1 MIVYSEEKNGQQSV
15 FIKTVLNEE
24 GNVTSARK
32 VTMPLYQVEQ
42 SGFLYFVLYD
52 DYMKPI
58 VPVYQYLNFRLKE
71 SPLTSR
77 SKAAFALRLLYCF
90 LSLSGSK
97 VNQINEK
104 TFRDLLFFLRGIN
117 TNPEQYSMKTQ
128 RSNNTVNGYLSV
140 YRSYFVFA
148 GIHCDA
154 IFKSHTVSSD
164 HVLELNP
171 SSPSRKKYNNNLK
184 TPNYNSDTVPKYIGP
199 EDFKKIFKTVIDQGD
214 TQARI
219 ILHLMYGYGLRLG
232 EVLGL
237 TIEDIREVR
246 DNGKLLPV
254 LMLRNRMTDA
264 KYQFA
269 KGLPHVIDSRQYA
282 SKDYRA
288 ATQRIIITYTL
299 YEELIDFI
307 EETHSVAME
316 KYPENYDKGIADIV
330 SVRDKPETNHYVFL
344 NRYGRVL
351 SDQTWNNTLK
361 KYFEIAGIPIDID
374 VRDNN
379 LSHRF
384 RHGFAMFHA
393 RFSKHPADTLSL
405 QKMMRH
411 RSIAST
417 MVYYNPTPEDEY
429 KIKMEFQKELY
440 DMIPALK
447 KGLNID
453 DEKYIE

>member
-1 MIVYSEEKNGQQSV
+1 MIVYSEEKRGQQSV
-15 FIKTVLNEE
+15 FIKSVIDTE
-24 GNVTSARK
+24 GNVTSMRK
-32 VTMPLYQVEQ
+32 VSIPLYQIEHD
-42 SGFLYFVLYD
+42 GFLYFVLYD

-58 VPVYQYLNFRLKE
+58 PAVYQYLNFRLQE

-90 LSLSGSK
+90 LSLSGYK
-97 VNQINEK
+97 VNNIDEK
-104 TFRDLLFFLRGIN
+104 ALRELLFFLRGIN
-117 TNPEQYSMKTQ
+117 TNPEQFSMKTQ

-140 YRSYFVFA
+140 YRSFFSFA

-154 IFKSHTVSSD
+154 IFKSHTVLSE
-164 HVLELNP
+164 HVFEGTP
-171 SSPSRKKYNNNLK
+171 SSPERKKYDNNLK
-184 TPNYNSDTVPKYIGP
+184 APDYSSDTVPKYIGP
-199 EDFKKIFKTVIDQGD
+199 DDFKKIFKAIIDAGD
-214 TQARI
+214 KQSRLI
-219 ILHLMYGYGLRLG
+219 VHLMYGYGLRLG

-237 TIEDIREVR
+237 TTEDIREVR
-246 DNGKLLPV
+246 DNGKLVPV

-269 KGLPHVIDSRQYA
+269 KGLPHVIDPRQYT
-282 SKDYRA
+282 SRDYRA
-288 ATQRIIITYTL
+288 ATQRIIITYAL
-299 YEELIDFI
+299 YEELIDLI
-307 EETHSVAME
+307 EENHSFLME
-316 KYPENYDKGIADIV
+316 KYPENYDAGVADIV
-330 SVRDKPETNHYVFL
+330 SPKDKPETNHYVFL

-361 KYFEIAGIPIDID
+361 KYFEIAGIPVDVD

-411 RSIAST
+411 KSISST

-440 DMIPALK
+440 DMIPELK
-447 KGLNID
+447 EGLNID
-453 DEKYIE
+453 IE

>member
-1 MIVYSEEKNGQQSV
+1 MIVYSEEKRGQQSV
-15 FIKTVLNEE
+15 FIKTVMDSE
-24 GNVTSARK
+24 GTVTSTRK
-32 VTMPLYQVEQ
+32 VSLPLYQVEQ
-42 SGFLYFVLYD
+42 DGFIHFVLYN

-58 VPVYQYLNFRLKE
+58 PSVYQYLNFRLKE

-90 LSLSGSK
+90 LSLSGYK
-97 VNQINEK
+97 VNKIDEK
-104 TFRDLLFFLRGIN
+104 ALRELLFFLRGIN

-140 YRSYFVFA
+140 YRAYFSFA

-154 IFKSHTVSSD
+154 IFKSHTVQSD
-164 HVLELNP
+164 HTFEGIS
-171 SSPSRKKYNNNLK
+171 SSPERKKYDNNLK
-184 TPNYNSDTVPKYIGP
+184 APDYASDTVPKYIGP
-199 EDFKKIFKTVIDQGD
+199 EDFKKIFKAIIDAGD
-214 TQARI
+214 KQSQLI
-219 ILHLMYGYGLRLG
+219 VHLMYGYGLRLG

-237 TIEDIREVR
+237 TTEDIQEVR
-246 DNGKLLPV
+246 DNRKLVPV

-269 KGLPHVIDSRQYA
+269 KGLPHVIDPRQYA
-282 SKDYRA
+282 SRDYCA
-288 ATQRIIITYTL
+288 ATQRIVITYTL
-299 YEELIDFI
+299 YEELIDLI
-307 EETHSVAME
+307 EENHSTLME
-316 KYPENYDKGIADIV
+316 KYPDNYEEGIADIV

-344 NRYGRVL
+344 NRYGRIL

-411 RSIAST
+411 KSISST
-417 MVYYNPTPEDEY
+417 MVYYNPTPEDEF

-440 DMIPALK
+440 DMIPELK
-447 KGLNID
+447 EGLNID
-453 DEKYIE
+453 DE